1 MIVWDTYPASY
12 RAREIAA
19 LLQALRAG
27 ECVSLVGLSGAG
39 KSNLLGFIVNRINGV
54 GLPEFLLLD
63 CNRLARPTASAFLD
77 LLGSLL
83 GGEEEGAPGALLA
96 AVQDRLGKRLAQAP
110 QGLCLLV
117 DRLDVLPVEE
127 SAALAGNLRA
137 LRDTFKYMLTF
148 VVAMRR
154 PFPVDSEL
162 AELFYA
168 NTHWLGALS
177 EADARWSAAQ
187 YATRRGQEWGAG
199 ILDRLVAFSQGYPS
213 LLRAACE
220 AYAAGAALES
230 DALKDHPAVQRR
242 LDEFWRDRPA
252 DEDLRLSGLLGHPW
266 LRREAD
272 RATGGPAMEMVDLTA
287 AEFRLLQYFQAHVG
301 EVCSKDDLIAAVWP
315 QEVHAAGL
323 RDDRL
328 AQLVRRLRLKV
339 EPDPAH
345 PRRIK
350 TVPGRGY
357 LWLG

>member
-12 RAREIAA
+12 RGREIAA
-19 LLQALRAG
+19 LLQAVRAG

-39 KSNLLGFIVNRINGV
+39 KSNLLGFIANRINGV
-54 GLPEFLLLD
+54 GLPEFILLD
-63 CNRLARPTASAFLD
+63 CNRLARPTARAFLD
-77 LLGSLL
+77 LLENLL
-83 GGEEEGAPGALLA
+83 GSEDEGGPGALLA
-96 AVQDRLGKRLAQAP
+96 AVQDQVGKRLAEAP

-117 DRLDVLPVEE
+117 DRLDVLPMEE
-127 SAALAGNLRA
+127 SAALAENLRA
-137 LRDTFKYMLTF
+137 LRDTYKYTLTF
-148 VVAMRR
+148 VVATRR
-154 PFPVDSEL
+154 PLPVDSEL

-168 NTHWLGALS
+168 NTLWVGALS
-177 EADARWSAAQ
+177 EDDARWSAAQ
-187 YATRRGQEWGAG
+187 YATRRGQEWGAE
-199 ILDRLVAFSQGYPS
+199 ILDRLVAFSQGYPA

-242 LDEFWRDRPA
+242 LDEFWRDHPA
-252 DEDLRLSGLLGHPW
+252 DEDLRLSGLLAHPW

-272 RATGGPAMEMVDLTA
+272 RTTGEPVLETTDLTA
-287 AEFRLLQYFQAHVG
+287 AEFRLLQYFQAHSGV
-301 EVCSKDDLIAAVWP
+301 VCSKDDLIAAVWP
-315 QEVHAAGL
+315 EEVHAAGL

-350 TVPGRGY
+350 TVAGRGY
-357 LWLG
+357 LWVG